1 MDQLALP
8 YRIALV
14 ALLVVVMAWFAVLR
28 PKSDSGGGG
37 GSTPTSTATA
47 PGVTGLG
54 KAIDKAKG
62 AVTQS
67 QTSAANAEA
76 AAGQTT
82 TQAAPSAKAPAATPA
97 PKPAA
102 KPRSTAPATSDL
114 SGPVVA
120 ALAKGKVAVMLF
132 SDGGADDAHVR
143 TILGKLDLHGGHVAV
158 FSAPMSQVGRY
169 SAITRDVQVL
179 QGPTVLVISP
189 AHKARAIVGYTDL
202 GEVQQ
207 LVDDVGR
214 FSS

>member
-1 MDQLALP
+1 MP

-14 ALLVVVMAWFAVLR
+14 GLLVLALAWFAVLR

-47 PGVTGLG
+47 PGMTGLG
-54 KAIDKAKG
+54 NAIDKAKG
-62 AVTQS
+62 AVGES

-82 TQAAPSAKAPAATPA
+82 TQSASPGATAPAKKVA
-97 PKPAA
+97 PTPAA
-102 KPRSTAPATSDL
+102 KPRSTATSDL
-114 SGPVVA
+114 SGPVLA

-143 TILGKLDLHGGHVAV
+143 AVVGRLNLHGGRVAS
-158 FSAPMSQVGRY
+158 FTAPMSQVGRY
-169 SAITRDVQVL
+169 AAITSDVQIF
-179 QGPTVLVISP
+179 QGPTLLVISKDR
-189 AHKARAIVGYTDL
+189 KARAIVGYTDL
-202 GEVQQ
+202 AEVQQ
-207 LVDDVGR
+207 LVDDVGG